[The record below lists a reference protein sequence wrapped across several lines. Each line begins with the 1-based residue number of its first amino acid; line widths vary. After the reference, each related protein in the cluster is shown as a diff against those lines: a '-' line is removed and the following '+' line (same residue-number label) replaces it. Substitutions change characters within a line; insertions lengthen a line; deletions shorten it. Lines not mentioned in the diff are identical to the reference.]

1 MLLSGT
7 RKELAGKIQK
17 FKFFF
22 YSSLNIT
29 FSCLI
34 MTKTQFFLFFC
45 LFSSDKSS
53 VVEIT
58 IDHDHDDDS
67 SQRPI
72 MQNKVIVFHLPNE
85 LFDRS

>member
-1 MLLSGT
+1 
-7 RKELAGKIQK
+7 
-17 FKFFF
+17 
-22 YSSLNIT
+22 
-29 FSCLI
+29 

>member
-7 RKELAGKIQK
+7 RKELAGENSN
-17 FKFFF
+17 FFF

-34 MTKTQFFLFFC
+34 MTKTQFFSFFFC

>member
-7 RKELAGKIQK
+7 RKELAGENSN
-17 FKFFF
+17 FFF

-34 MTKTQFFLFFC
+34 MTKNQIFLFF
-45 LFSSDKSS
+45 FSSDKSS

>member
-7 RKELAGKIQK
+7 RKELEGENSK
-17 FKFFF
+17 
-22 YSSLNIT
+22 
-29 FSCLI
+29 
-34 MTKTQFFLFFC
+34 FLFLLYSKHYFFMPNYDKKPNFS
-45 LFSSDKSS
+45 LFFSSDKSS

>member
-1 MLLSGT
+1 MPNYD
-7 RKELAGKIQK
+7 KNPI
-17 FKFFF
+17 
-22 YSSLNIT
+22 
-29 FSCLI
+29 
-34 MTKTQFFLFFC
+34 FLFFFC